1 MLTGRLNP
9 DGRLPITDSSELSSP
24 ALLGTAVIVGR
35 VMTPL
40 DGRRL
45 SCEEMMDCKFGSPDD
60 IPPRG
65 AEVTPIGSE
74 SGRLRLG
81 RPTAMPLGS
90 PPGRPL
96 EGEIAMGEA
105 NQTLMAFMAPPACVG
120 SPELGT
126 VHSASLGSPATACGG
141 VLPQKQLTPLLMPK

>member
-9 DGRLPITDSSELSSP
+9 DGRLLITDSSELSSP

-45 SCEEMMDCKFGSPDD
+45 SAEEMMDCKFGSPDD
-60 IPPRG
+60 MPGSGVVMPPGR
-65 AEVTPIGSE
+65 EI
-74 SGRLRLG
+74 GRLMLG
-81 RPTAMPLGS
+81 RTTPEDTPLGS
-90 PPGRPL
+90 PL
-96 EGEIAMGEA
+96 DSESAIGEA
-105 NQTLMAFMAPPACVG
+105 NQTLRAFGAPPACVG

-126 VHSASLGSPATACGG
+126 VHSDSLGRPATVCGG